1 MEVGMTIPILDWGKR
16 RGKVKVAESNRDV
29 TLSKIRQEEIS
40 FNQDIFLLVENF
52 NNQAAQLEIAQ
63 EADVIAEKRYKTSIE
78 TFMIGKINILDLTM
92 RNNLRMRLN
101 RSISRNCTT
110 IGTTITIYAVSLF
123 MISLMTRLLMR
134 NLRRS

>member
-1 MEVGMTIPILDWGKR
+1 MTIPILDWGKR

-78 TFMIGKINILDLTM
+78 TFMIGKINILDL
-92 RNNLRMRLN
+92 NDAQQSKDELN

-110 IGTTITIYAVSLF
+110 IGTTITIYAASLF